1 MKRLFFCEA
10 IKVLFSR
17 TEYDFNFF
25 KERFIFNDAD
35 VTNTRDFFKEKFK
48 LKKALEFFF
57 SLHHPASFYKKNT
70 YERTLTQKK
79 S

>member
-25 KERFIFNDAD
+25 KERFIAD
-35 VTNTRDFFKEKFK
+35 VTNTRDFFKEKF
-48 LKKALEFFF
+48 
-57 SLHHPASFYKKNT
+57 
-70 YERTLTQKK
+70 
-79 S
+79 